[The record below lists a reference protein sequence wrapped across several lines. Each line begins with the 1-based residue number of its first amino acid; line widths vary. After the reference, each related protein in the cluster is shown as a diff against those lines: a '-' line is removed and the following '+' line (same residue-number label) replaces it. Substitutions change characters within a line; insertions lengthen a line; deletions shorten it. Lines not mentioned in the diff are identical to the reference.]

1 MEITL
6 LYKKID
12 GTIES
17 KVIDGKEK
25 LSEHFYAYEFL
36 INQDEKIDLACASEY
51 DIDTLEYIRTLY
63 GIGINIT
70 SAGRTPKYNSN
81 IGGAS
86 ESNHT
91 RMFDVI
97 DFMINGVT
105 NIQLDC
111 VFNYLKLREYTGA
124 GRYKNGRFHI
134 DRGYRDK
141 LTLWDER

>member
-1 MEITL
+1 MKITL
-6 LYKKID
+6 LYKTID

-17 KVIDGKEK
+17 SIIDSSKK

-36 INQDEKIDLACASEY
+36 INQDNNIDLACASEY

-70 SAGRTPKYNSN
+70 SAGRTPKYNGS
-81 IGGAS
+81 IGGAT
-86 ESNHT
+86 ESNHQNL
-91 RMFDVI
+91 FDCLDFVI
-97 DFMINGVT
+97 KDATTLQIN
-105 NIQLDC
+105 NI
-111 VFNYLKLREYTGA
+111 FSYLKLRGYTGI
-124 GRYKNGRFHI
+124 GRYKDNRFHI